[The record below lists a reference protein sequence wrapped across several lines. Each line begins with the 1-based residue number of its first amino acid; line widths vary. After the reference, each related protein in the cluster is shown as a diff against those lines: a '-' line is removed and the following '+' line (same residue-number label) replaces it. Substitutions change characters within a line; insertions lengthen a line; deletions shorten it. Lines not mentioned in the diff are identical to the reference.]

1 MLTLVVRATINVAYI
16 ARSIARKIVY
26 SIVCRITRSI
36 TNTRYYIKV
45 PNLLVYILPLYLY

>member
-26 SIVCRITRSI
+26 SIVCSITRSI
-36 TNTRYYIKV
+36 TITRYYIKV